1 VVELSELEKEYDY
14 TIEYDDGSEYIH
26 MYFANVIDVENPSY
40 VRFDP
45 AYEVGEDI
53 ERKVEG
59 ETVVIP
65 YGKLLRIVKR
75 KPE

>member
-1 VVELSELEKEYDY
+1 MAEIAELEEKYDY

-26 MYFANVIDVENPSY
+26 IYFADIIDFESSSY

-45 AYEVGEDI
+45 LYELGEKVD
-53 ERKVEG
+53 RKVERQ
-59 ETVVIP
+59 TVMIP
-65 YGKLLRIVKR
+65 YARVLRIIKR